1 MNIFKLLIICSL
13 FVISLQSFAQV
24 TEKNYKIYSVQAG
37 KEVTLSE
44 IAVDMKDYDVL
55 FYGEEHNDS
64 VTHFLENKML
74 EELYYR
80 YNIIVTLSDG
90 DV

>member
-24 TEKNYKIYSVQAG
+24 TEKNYKIYSVQAE

-64 VTHFLENKML
+64 VTHFLEHKNAG
-74 EELYYR
+74 R
-80 YNIIVTLSDG
+80 TLLQVQHHCDAFYG